1 MIIMANIIPGVDDY
15 GINLVQLRD
24 TAIAEGKREHA
35 ECFEGAIT
43 AAIAGD
49 KAWYERICKEIAFL
63 IGNTGMNPLDI
74 GLGHIQK
81 VDACADG
88 TCMD

>member
-1 MIIMANIIPGVDDY
+1 MANIILGVDDY

-24 TAIAEGKREHA
+24 RALTENKREHA

-49 KAWYERICKEIAFL
+49 KTWYERICKDIAFM
-63 IGNTGMNPLDI
+63 IANTGMDPLEI
-74 GLGHIQK
+74 NVLHIQK
-81 VDACADG
+81 KDTCADG
-88 TCMD
+88 TCLDE